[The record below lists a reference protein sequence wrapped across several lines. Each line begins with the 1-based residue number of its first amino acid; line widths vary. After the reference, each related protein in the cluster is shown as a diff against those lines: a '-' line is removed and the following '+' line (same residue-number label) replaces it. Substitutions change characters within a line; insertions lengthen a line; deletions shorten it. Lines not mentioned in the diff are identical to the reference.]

1 MSPIHVSKAP
11 HRRPA
16 IQPLQVAQQSG
27 TLLKKATVS
36 AVTGL
41 SASTI
46 ERKIAEG
53 KFPRPVKLGA
63 RCVRFPSDAV
73 QAWIA
78 EQVAA

>member
-1 MSPIHVSKAP
+1 MTPIHISEAP
-11 HRRPA
+11 RRRLA
-16 IQPLQVAQQSG
+16 TQPPQIAQQSG
-27 TLLKKATVS
+27 ALLKKATVI

-46 ERKIAEG
+46 ERKVAAG
-53 KFPRPVKLGA
+53 TFPRPVKLSA